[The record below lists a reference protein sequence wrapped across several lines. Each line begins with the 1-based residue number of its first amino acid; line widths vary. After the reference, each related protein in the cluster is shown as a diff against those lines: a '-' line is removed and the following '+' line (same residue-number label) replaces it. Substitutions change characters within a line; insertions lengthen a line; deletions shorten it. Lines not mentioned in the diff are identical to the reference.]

1 MSYDAI
7 QGSLDVSLPRH
18 QKPSFLAVGYMVL
31 LGDTVRGIFFPTLWP
46 LVSSLGGT
54 RAHQGIIVAAFSL
67 GRVLVSPWYGA
78 HSTRHGYRGVL
89 LFAHGVIVAGALLY
103 CDEEGKVTHAEDVFD
118 KLEMAKR
125 HYERV
130 GLGAGYVDKFV
141 R

>member
-1 MSYDAI
+1 
-7 QGSLDVSLPRH
+7 
-18 QKPSFLAVGYMVL
+18 MVDP
-31 LGDTVRGIFFPTLWP
+31 GVREMVTL
-46 LVSSLGGT
+46 
-54 RAHQGIIVAAFSL
+54 FN
-67 GRVLVSPWYGA
+67 
-78 HSTRHGYRGVL
+78 
-89 LFAHGVIVAGALLY
+89 VAGALLY